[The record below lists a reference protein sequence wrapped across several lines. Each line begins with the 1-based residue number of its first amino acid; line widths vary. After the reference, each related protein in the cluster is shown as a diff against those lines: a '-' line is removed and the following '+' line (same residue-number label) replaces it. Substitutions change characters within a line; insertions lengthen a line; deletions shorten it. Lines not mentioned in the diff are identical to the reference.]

1 MTELTESRQGQQ
13 HPPLFWSALLRMI
26 EWSVEVNLPASP
38 KYVLT
43 VAPHTSNWDMPI
55 GYIAKSVVGIQDA
68 TWIGKAS
75 LFKPPFGG
83 FLRWLGGIPVERGPG
98 HSFVDQMV
106 DLINQRERIVLAIA
120 PEGTRRKLNYWKSG
134 FYYIAVGAQ
143 VPIALAYLDYGRKR
157 AGVGHHFMP
166 TGDIERDFAV
176 IRAFYQDIKGKYP
189 HEQGE
194 VRPRPSA
201 NATGAAASTP

>member
-1 MTELTESRQGQQ
+1 LI
-13 HPPLFWSALLRMI
+13 WSALLRLI
-26 EWSVEVNLPASP
+26 GWSVDVNLPASP
-38 KYVLT
+38 KYVLA

-55 GYIAKSVVGIQDA
+55 GYIAKSVIGIQDTA
-68 TWIGKAS
+68 WVGKAS

-83 FLRWLGGIPVERGPG
+83 FLRWLGGIPVERGGG

-106 DLINQRERIVLAIA
+106 TLINHRERIVLAIA
-120 PEGTRRKLNYWKSG
+120 PEGTRGKTTYWKTG

-143 VPIALAYLDYGRKR
+143 IPIALAYLDYGRKR
-157 AGVGHHFMP
+157 AGVGIHFMP

-194 VRPRPSA
+194 IRPRPPASA
-201 NATGAAASTP
+201 NEAAASTP